1 MPTWFNRWIFA
12 LLSCAALA
20 SGPASAQI
28 LPPTAG
34 QPDSVLQP
42 PVAFPPTTATSA
54 VGSYFVAAAL
64 DQGLA
69 TNVRFVIL
77 TNLSRHAILDR
88 ETGLVWARMVAPNRV
103 APSELAMTW
112 RDADRACRELVV
124 GNRGGWRLP
133 TIQELQSLVDGTVP
147 VSDLPRLPA
156 GHPFALSLGSQSA
169 SDLTLWTSDI
179 FFEAD
184 DPDEATS
191 GLVSLRS
198 GGYGANFQS
207 ARFRALCVRGPQ

>member
-1 MPTWFNRWIFA
+1 MRTWMIA
-12 LLSCAALA
+12 LVSCACVA
-20 SGPASAQI
+20 SGPAVAQI

-34 QPDSVLQP
+34 QPDAVLQP

-64 DQGLA
+64 DQGL
-69 TNVRFVIL
+69 TPNVRFVIL

-103 APSELAMTW
+103 APLELAMTW

-133 TIQELQSLVDGTVP
+133 AIQELQSLVDLTVP
-147 VSDLPRLPA
+147 ISDQARLPA

-169 SDLTLWTSDI
+169 GDLTLWTSEI
-179 FFEAD
+179 FSEAD
-184 DPDEATS
+184 DPEEAIS

-198 GGYGANFQS
+198 GGFGGNFQS